1 MPALFRH
8 RRVSHS
14 LSSTK
19 DTGIKTLLICCTL
32 SLILAI
38 ASSQAAFSL
47 PRMWL
52 ETLADGIAMPIRYMS
67 CVVGI
72 PFGAINRAFINSGA
86 DTKTLTELKEENAQ
100 LASRVAELEETKQ
113 TSMRLQNLLALK
125 SSYNLQSVAARIIG
139 MSHNSWEANVVID
152 KGRSAGLQVGMPVV
166 GANGAIGQIVE
177 CSTFSSTVRLL
188 RDEKSSI
195 SAMIQNSRAQ
205 GVVQGSID
213 ANIRLQFINTN
224 LEAHTGDIVVTS
236 GLGGIFPKGLPI
248 GKITSVNKA
257 PGSMYYDI
265 RISAFSETEN
275 LEEVL
280 VITSLTE
287 EQKADDK
294 DVAEANAQD
303 ASTNQDVTS
312 LKDPKVSSVEGN
324 SSAQSQT
331 SKTPSPSAG
340 KSEKGGQNNKKPH
353 ASTERS
359 E

>member
-8 RRVSHS
+8 RSVSHS

-19 DTGIKTLLICCTL
+19 DTGIKTLLVCCAL

-38 ASSQAAFSL
+38 ASSQAVFSV
-47 PRMWL
+47 PRLWL
-52 ETLADGIAMPIRYMS
+52 ETVADAFALPVRYVS
-67 CVVGI
+67 SVISI
-72 PFGAINRAFINSGA
+72 PFGALNKAFINSGA
-86 DTKTLTELKEENAQ
+86 DTKTLSELKEENAQ
-100 LASRVAELEETKQ
+100 LSSRVAELEETKQ
-113 TSMRLQNLLALK
+113 TSVRLQNLLALK

-139 MSHNSWEANVVID
+139 TSHNSWEANVVID
-152 KGRSAGLQVGMPVV
+152 KGTSSGLQVGMPVV

-177 CSTFSSTVRLL
+177 CSALSSTVRLL

-213 ANIRLQFINTN
+213 ATIRLQFINTN
-224 LEAHTGDIVVTS
+224 LEAHMGDIVVTS

-287 EQKADDK
+287 EQKANDK
-294 DVAEANAQD
+294 DVAAADAQD
-303 ASTNQDVTS
+303 ASTNQDATS
-312 LKDPKVSSVEGN
+312 LKDPKVSSVDGN
-324 SSAQSQT
+324 KESQSQT
-331 SKTPSPSAG
+331 SKTPSSSAH
-340 KSEKGGQNNKKPH
+340 KNDTSKKQNNV
-353 ASTERS
+353 SQGSSGRS